1 MSKLISIVTV
11 DLEEAGALRRT
22 ARSIAAQTYRSYEW
36 LVLGDGS
43 NGASLETIKEFSL
56 LVNGWW
62 SVHRRSVCHAMNLG
76 LARAS
81 GDYVIFL
88 RAGDRFA
95 SETALERL
103 ASALVR
109 RPRPD
114 LLFGGTI
121 LELAGDRWLYRP
133 PHAPRFLRFGP
144 PARHQA
150 TVFRRTVHL
159 EALYDRRLGAAAEYA
174 AIATL
179 LQRGA
184 SWRRLDLP
192 IAVRSCRSKQAAGP
206 QTRTRFRDFVRV
218 QRDILALPWQ
228 AVGVNLAR
236 LALAELAHLTLSRQ
250 PRLPIGWLQPARP
263 WLQHPRPRTLA

>member
-11 DLEEAGALRRT
+11 DLEQAGALRRT
-22 ARSIAAQTYRSYEW
+22 AKSIAAQTYRSYEW
-36 LVLGDGS
+36 LVLGDGA
-43 NGASLETIKEFSL
+43 NDASLETIKDFSL
-56 LVNGWW
+56 LVNGWC

-76 LARAS
+76 LARAG

-95 SETALERL
+95 SETALERVAGAL
-103 ASALVR
+103 AR
-109 RPRPD
+109 RPQPD
-114 LLFGGTI
+114 LLFGGAI

-144 PARHQA
+144 PARHPA
-150 TVFRRTVHL
+150 TIFRRTVHL
-159 EALYDRRLGAAAEYA
+159 EALYDLRLGAAAEYA

-192 IAVRSCRSKQAAGP
+192 IAIRPCRPNRPPDP
-206 QTRTRFRDFVRV
+206 QIRTRFSDFVRV
-218 QRDILALPWQ
+218 QREILALPWQ

-236 LALAELAHLTLSRQ
+236 LALAELAHLALSRQ

-263 WLQHPRPRTLA
+263 WLEHPRPRTVA